1 MTNVGISGLGA
12 VGSQL
17 LQRLQSRNDI
27 NKLVIYDSD
36 YSKLG
41 KYSRKN
47 SQKIQVA
54 SSPKLEQGDIDVLFL
69 CTPSGQHLEYAHRA
83 VRQGISIISV
93 SDRISDVTGMLSMGE
108 IARESECTVV
118 AGAGFSPG
126 LTCVLAS
133 FLSDNFD
140 VVDEIHIAKD
150 GTGGPACARQHHR
163 AMKRPSLDW
172 RDGQWVRR
180 PGGSGRELVWF
191 PEPVG
196 GADCYRAALPDAALL
211 QPLFPE
217 VSRITARL
225 SASRQDRFTS
235 WLPMLTPPHNDG
247 GIGAVRVEVR
257 GQLNKRRETKVLGV
271 ASPPSTLSAIIGETA
286 LSYVKE
292 SNLYGAGGI
301 ASIVPAEEFVGL
313 IRQKGVRI
321 FEFDG
326 IPSSLD
332 SA

>member
-1 MTNVGISGLGA
+1 MTNIGIAGLGA

-17 LQRLQSRNDI
+17 LYRLQSRDDI
-27 NKLVIYDSD
+27 NKLVVYDSD
-36 YSKLG
+36 YSKLN
-41 KYSRKN
+41 KHTQKQL
-47 SQKIQVA
+47 QKIEIA
-54 SSPKLEQGDIDVLFL
+54 PSPKIEQGDIDVLFL

-83 VRQGISIISV
+83 ARQGISTIST
-93 SDRISDVTGMLSMGE
+93 SDRISDVIGILSLGDL
-108 IARESECTVV
+108 ARENHCTII

-126 LTCVLAS
+126 LTCVLSSFAS
-133 FLSDNFD
+133 ESFD

-172 RDGQWVRR
+172 RDGKWVRR

-211 QPLFPE
+211 QPLFPQ

-225 SASRQDRFTS
+225 SATRQDRFTS

-257 GQLNKRRETKVLGV
+257 GQLNNRRETRVLGV
-271 ASPPSTLSAIIGETA
+271 AAPPSTLSAIVGEAA
-286 LSYVKE
+286 LPYIQA
-292 SNLYGAGGI
+292 SNFYGAGGL
-301 ASIVPAEEFVGL
+301 ASIVPAEEYVNK
-313 IRQKGVRI
+313 IRQNGVRI

-326 IPSSLD
+326 IPSF
-332 SA
+332 